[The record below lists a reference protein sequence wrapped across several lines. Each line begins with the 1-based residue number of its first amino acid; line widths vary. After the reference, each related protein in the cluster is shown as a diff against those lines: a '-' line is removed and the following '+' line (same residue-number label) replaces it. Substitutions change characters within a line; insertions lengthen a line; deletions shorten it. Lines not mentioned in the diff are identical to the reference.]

1 MARTY
6 KKLNYKDR
14 QRLEEMVKVGEKVT
28 AMAAEMGVHR
38 ATLYRELERG
48 GASGRDHTGYSAD
61 RAQKALFA

>member
-1 MARTY
+1 MIKA
-6 KKLNYKDR
+6 
-14 QRLEEMVKVGEKVT
+14 GEK
-28 AMAAEMGVHR
+28 AKDMAAEMGIHR